1 MQIFQP
7 LHTETRMLADRK
19 ERRFRAFYC
28 FLRPGGAVDADLFRS
43 CFGQFGN
50 AKHLVATAREPS
62 LMGRLAERVSGE
74 TQEGALLK

>member
-7 LHTETRMLADRK
+7 LHTETRMLADKK
-19 ERRFRAFYC
+19 ERRFRVFYC
-28 FLRPGGAVDADLFRS
+28 FLRPRS
-43 CFGQFGN
+43 CTCRPVQIVLWPFGN

-74 TQEGALLK
+74 TQEGVLLK

>member
-1 MQIFQP
+1 M
-7 LHTETRMLADRK
+7 
-19 ERRFRAFYC
+19 RFTVFSV
-28 FLRPGGAVDADLFRS
+28 LGAVHIDLFRS

-74 TQEGALLK
+74 TQEGSIAKISLENVTTHNLIFNRYM

>member
-7 LHTETRMLADRK
+7 FHTETRMLADRK
-19 ERRFRAFYC
+19 ERRFRAVFSV
-28 FLRPGGAVDADLFRS
+28 LGAVHIDLFRS

-62 LMGRLAERVSGE
+62 LMGRLAERISGE
-74 TQEGALLK
+74 TQEGVLLK